1 MTIARVAVD
10 VPIPGAFDYRCG
22 TLDVRPGHLVVVP
35 FGRRRQV
42 GVVLEL
48 ARHSEIDAGRLRD
61 VQRVLPVEP
70 LTSEFLQ
77 LIRFCSDYYRHP
89 IGQVALA
96 TLPTALR
103 RTAYRP
109 EPAPRFYALTE
120 AGGQVKDSDLPP
132 RAAAMRRLLAALRA
146 PSPLAEAQAR
156 KISGR
161 AAAILAGWLA
171 QGWIRPALATPG
183 DAGKRPSITAGPAL
197 TDEQARAVAAVSGS
211 AGTFAPWLL
220 EGVTGSG
227 KTEVYFRLIEQAL
240 VHERQ
245 VLLLVPEINL
255 TPQLEA
261 RFRGRFPGTSLVSL
275 HSGLAEGER
284 CRRWLAAREGSAA
297 VVIGTRLA
305 VFTPMPALG
314 LVIVDEEHDASFKQQ
329 DGVRYSAR
337 DLAVFLAQR
346 RGVPVV
352 LGSATPSLETYQ
364 NALAGRFGHLR
375 LTLRP
380 AASRPAIRL
389 VEIRR
394 HEVPGLSEEVLAA
407 IGQRLA
413 RGEQTLAYLNRR
425 GYAPALM
432 CASCGWAAECSRCN
446 ARLVWH
452 LHDKVLRCHHC
463 GHEARLPQACPT
475 CGNQDLRGLGQ
486 GTQRLEQAL
495 AARFSAARILRIDRD
510 TTRRKHAWA
519 EMREDI
525 HADRAD
531 ILVGTQMLAKGHDF
545 PKLTL
550 VVVVDPDLSLFSADF
565 RAAERLYQQLMQ
577 VAGRAG
583 RADLPGE
590 VLVQT
595 RFPGHPVFQALLRQ
609 DYASF
614 AAELLQERRGA
625 GFPPFVHQAVLRAEA
640 TREDAVQDFLRQAVH
655 LAGVPP
661 AGVTLYDPVPAA
673 MARRAGHHRA
683 HLLVQSPARP
693 ALQAFLAAWHPR
705 LAEQAGRV
713 RWALDVDPVDL

>member
-1 MTIARVAVD
+1 MTIARVALD
-10 VPIPGAFDYRCG
+10 VPLGAAFDYRCG
-22 TLDVRPGHLVVVP
+22 SLEVRPGDLVVVP

-42 GVVLEL
+42 GVVVEL
-48 ARHSEIDAGRLRD
+48 AQRSEVEDTRLRD
-61 VQRVLPVEP
+61 VQRVLPVAP
-70 LTSEFLQ
+70 LTPEFLQ

-89 IGQVALA
+89 LGQVALSA
-96 TLPTALR
+96 LPTALR
-103 RTAYRP
+103 RTAYRADA
-109 EPAPRFYALTE
+109 APKLYELTAIGARLTE
-120 AGGQVKDSDLPP
+120 ADLPA
-132 RAAAMRRLLAALRA
+132 RAVAMRRLLSALQA
-146 PSPLAEAQAR
+146 SPPLSEAQAR
-156 KISGR
+156 KVSGR
-161 AAAILAGWLA
+161 AAAVLAQWQA
-171 QGWIRPALATPG
+171 QGWVRETEATAMPAVHMPVA
-183 DAGKRPSITAGPAL
+183 AGPAL
-197 TDEQARAVAAVSGS
+197 TDEQQRAVDAIAASFGKFS
-211 AGTFAPWLL
+211 PWLL

-227 KTEVYFRLIEQAL
+227 KTEVYFRLIAQAL
-240 VHERQ
+240 EQGRQ
-245 VLLLVPEINL
+245 ALLLVPEINL

-261 RFRGRFPGTSLVSL
+261 RFRERFPGAGLVSL

-284 CRRWLAAREGSAA
+284 CRRWLAARDGTAA

-305 VFTPMPALG
+305 VFTPMARLG
-314 LVIVDEEHDASFKQQ
+314 LVVVDEEHDASFKQQ

-337 DLAVFLAQR
+337 DVAVFLAQR

-352 LGSATPSLETYQ
+352 LGSATPSLESHQ

-389 VEIRR
+389 VEMRR
-394 HEVPGLSEEVLAA
+394 QDASGLSEEVLAA
-407 IGQRLA
+407 IAQRLA
-413 RGEQTLAYLNRR
+413 RGEQSLAFLNRR

-432 CASCGWAAECSRCN
+432 CASCGWAAECGRCN

-452 LHDKVLRCHHC
+452 LQDKRLRCHHC
-463 GHEARLPQACPT
+463 GHEERLPQACPT

-495 AARFSAARILRIDRD
+495 AARFPKARVLRIDRD
-510 TTRRKHAWA
+510 TTRRKEAWQS
-519 EMREDI
+519 MREDI

-550 VVVVDPDLSLFSADF
+550 VAVVDPDLSLYSADF

-583 RADLPGE
+583 RARLPGE

-595 RFPGHPVFQALLRQ
+595 RFPEHPVFQALLRQ

-614 AAELLQERRGA
+614 AHELLEERRSA
-625 GFPPFVHQAVLRAEA
+625 GFPPFVYQAVLRAEA
-640 TREDAVQDFLRQAVH
+640 TSESAVQDFLRQAVR
-655 LAGVPP
+655 LAGDPP
-661 AGVTLYDPVPAA
+661 PGVMLYDPVPAA
-673 MARRAGHHRA
+673 MARKAGHHRA
-683 HLLVQSPARP
+683 HLLVQGQARP
-693 ALQAFLAAWHPR
+693 VLQAFLSAWHPR
-705 LAEQAGRV
+705 LAGHAARV